1 MSSKPSCS
9 LTPNE
14 SVTMKFKTPTSFA
27 VIGGTMSGKTHWV
40 WNLLK
45 GASESFEV
53 PPCKIVYCYL
63 EDQPVVNDMQATLP
77 EFTTYRGLPTR
88 EEIREWALDSTHTV
102 MILDDMIHLVTKS
115 PDALHLF
122 QTIVSHAN
130 ITAFLLSQNLYPPG
144 VYAKSILLNCQH
156 VVLFKNVRDNRQ
168 IVTFGSQVFTGR
180 SKFWMDAYARAVRRP
195 YGYILVDL
203 TNHCPED
210 RRLRTNILPEEG
222 ETVVYLPQ

>member
-1 MSSKPSCS
+1 
-9 LTPNE
+9 
-14 SVTMKFKTPTSFA
+14 
-27 VIGGTMSGKTHWV
+27 
-40 WNLLK
+40 
-45 GASESFEV
+45 
-53 PPCKIVYCYL
+53 
-63 EDQPVVNDMQATLP
+63 
-77 EFTTYRGLPTR
+77 
-88 EEIREWALDSTHTV
+88 
-102 MILDDMIHLVTKS
+102 MIHLVTKS

-122 QTIVSHAN
+122 QTMVSHAN

-144 VYAKSILLNCQH
+144 VYAMSILLNCQH

-168 IVTFGSQVFTGR
+168 IITFGSQVFTGR

-210 RRLRTNILPEEG
+210 RRLRTNVLPKEG